1 MIKEFQN
8 LKKQLVQSLKET
20 HQHKQ
25 LVQKTITQFESEKID
40 LFKKLIKALTVLNK
54 QIALAKKLPNID
66 DRTNKLLL
74 EIYESHHNSIEEILT
89 NSGVTILSDNAS
101 DTFSSAESPALKNS
115 SNNIVLKRYFY
126 QKKPLINDD

>member
-25 LVQKTITQFESEKID
+25 LLQKTTTQFESEKID

-66 DRTNKLLL
+66 DRSNKLLL

-89 NSGVTILSDNAS
+89 NSGVTILSDNALG
-101 DTFSSAESPALKNS
+101 TFSSAESTTLKDS

-126 QKKPLINDD
+126 QDSPLVNDD